1 VKYIV
6 NLTPQLED
14 IYLES
19 SKMLGI
25 DVNDVLEIV
34 LAEYVANMLPKTRE
48 ALN

>member
-1 VKYIV
+1 MKYIV

>member
-34 LAEYVANMLPKTRE
+34 LAEYVVNMLPKTRE

>member
-1 VKYIV
+1 MKYII

-14 IYLES
+14 IYIES

-25 DVNDVLEIV
+25 DVKDVLEIA
-34 LAEYVANMLPKTRE
+34 LAEYVVNMIPKTGK